1 MRRLLKK
8 RGIITVSVDEMT
20 GIQALERAK
29 ETLPMKQKMLE
40 RPEYEYIRHGTQ
52 CLLAG
57 FDVATGEVF
66 SVCQDH
72 RKEKDFVDFIKALED
87 HHYGYTQLQ
96 IVADNLNT
104 HQSESLVRHVAERS
118 GFEGDLG
125 IKGKVGIL
133 KNQTSRSEFLS
144 RKSHKIVFNYTPKHA
159 SWMNQIEIWFG
170 ILMRKVL
177 KRGNFISTDELKSKL
192 ISFIEYHN
200 EFYAHPYSW
209 KYGNTVLKT

>member
-1 MRRLLKK
+1 M
-8 RGIITVSVDEMT
+8 GIITVSVDEMT

-29 ETLPMKQKMLE
+29 ETLPMKQNMVE

-66 SVCQDH
+66 SVCQSH
-72 RKEKDFVDFIKALED
+72 RKEQDFVDFIKALEE

-104 HQSESLVRHVAERS
+104 HQSERLVRHVAERS
-118 GFEGDLG
+118 GFEGSLG
-125 IKGKVGIL
+125 VKGKTGIL
-133 KNQTSRSEFLS
+133 KSQMSRAEFLS

-177 KRGNFISTDELKSKL
+177 KRGNFISTDDLKSKL
-192 ISFIEYHN
+192 TRFVDYHN
-200 EFYAHPYSW
+200 KFYAHPYNW